1 MSQQGR
7 GRPREG
13 AELVEKLEECS
24 QQARTRLKTIFQT
37 VAGELT
43 VEQACAMLGIN
54 RSAFNKM
61 RSGFMANAVQ
71 LLEPRPSGRKK
82 RIVTAEQTEI
92 QRLREENDQLK
103 FQVKAQQV
111 REEIGILMPHLL
123 KEPASEAGKKT
134 KRKEKQTKNKQARTS
149 SAGRSWRG

>member
-1 MSQQGR
+1 MSQGR

-13 AELVEKLEECS
+13 AELVEKIEDCS
-24 QQARTRLKTIFQT
+24 DQARQRLKTIFQT

-61 RSGFMANAVQ
+61 RSQFIANAVQ
-71 LLEPRPSGRKK
+71 LLEPRPSGRKR
-82 RIVTAEQTEI
+82 RIVTPEQAQI
-92 QRLREENDQLK
+92 QQLREENDQLR
-103 FQVKAQQV
+103 FQLKAQRV

-123 KEPASEAGKKT
+123 KPAGKKT
-134 KRKEKQTKNKQARTS
+134 KNKTENKQTQARP
-149 SAGRSWRG
+149 RSLL